1 MAQTLAFDGCLGD
14 LCLFTFIHV
23 ENFLLLDFHNF
34 RKLKKDFLQENPAC
48 TKNDNRD
55 KVLLTSSIGDL
66 KEENKKYRE
75 THHQTSY
82 KGGDKTLQ
90 LFSTFQVLF
99 LLTVKKRQNKIIG
112 SGQFINEKN
121 T

>member
-1 MAQTLAFDGCLGD
+1 MVD
-14 LCLFTFIHV
+14 LMKERSMDSGMIVVVFIISSLIITV
-23 ENFLLLDFHNF
+23 FSFLLFVDYEWCHVLFKNNT
-34 RKLKKDFLQENPAC
+34 ENPAC

-82 KGGDKTLQ
+82 KGDTSAQSERTNRLISKD
-90 LFSTFQVLF
+90 
-99 LLTVKKRQNKIIG
+99 
-112 SGQFINEKN
+112 NEKKSKKW
-121 T
+121 